1 MTASTVSKVLCLFYR
16 FKKNKLVLYAMLERE
31 EVYRERERARDLTT
45 EKIESE
51 RHIMTQN
58 KRETVGKQFWTWQ
71 LDHRYRPI

>member
-45 EKIESE
+45 EKTENE
-51 RHIMTQN
+51 RHNDTEQ
-58 KRETVGKQFWTWQ
+58 KRDSRQTV
-71 LDHRYRPI
+71 LDMAT